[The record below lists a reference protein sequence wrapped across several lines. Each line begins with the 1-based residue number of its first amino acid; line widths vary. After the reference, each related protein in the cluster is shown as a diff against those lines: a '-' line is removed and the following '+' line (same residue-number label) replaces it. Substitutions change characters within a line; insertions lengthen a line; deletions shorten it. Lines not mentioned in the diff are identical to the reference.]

1 MSDARLSRIVIV
13 GGGTA
18 GWMAAAALARV
29 LAYCEAQLGDPA
41 LARQWR
47 MHTREVFQSYFRR
60 GYRAVDFFLSKSAG
74 RGHYLLSLP

>member
-1 MSDARLSRIVIV
+1 M
-13 GGGTA
+13 
-18 GWMAAAALARV
+18 
-29 LAYCEAQLGDPA
+29 QLGDAA